1 MRSVFVLSALLLA
14 APALAQ
20 EGDNARGKA
29 TPQEEA
35 MWSCTTQVENQKLP
49 SDEQKKQW
57 MMACLTG
64 ATGTGPTPRAVDAQ
78 TQEKICKE
86 QHDELELTGGEG
98 ENFLT
103 ACRARNEA
111 LLREGGAP
119 R

>member
-1 MRSVFVLSALLLA
+1 MRTAFVLSAMLLA
-14 APALAQ
+14 APAFAQ
-20 EGDNARGKA
+20 EGDNAQGKA

-35 MWSCTTQVENQKLP
+35 MSSCTTQVESQNLP

-64 ATGTGPTPRAVDAQ
+64 KTGTGPVPRAVDAQ
-78 TQEKICKE
+78 TQEKVCKE
-86 QHDELELTGGEG
+86 QHDHLELTGGEG
-98 ENFLT
+98 ENFSA
-103 ACRARNEA
+103 ACRERNEA